1 MKTEVIIKMHVDN
14 AKQILDLITK
24 LSNELYSG
32 DDWKDRSTL
41 EERVVSISAQV
52 DIGKGIKRYEKRI
65 KRAWQVLFFLVL
77 LIINKTGGKNA

>member
-32 DDWKDRSTL
+32 DDWQDRSTL
-41 EERVVSISAQV
+41 DERVVTISAQV
-52 DIGKGIKRYEKRI
+52 DIRRGIKRYEKRT
-65 KRAWQVLFFLVL
+65 K
-77 LIINKTGGKNA
+77 KS

>member
-32 DDWKDRSTL
+32 DDWQDRSTL
-41 EERVVSISAQV
+41 EERVVTISAQV
-52 DIGKGIKRYEKRI
+52 DIRRGIKRYEKRT
-65 KRAWQVLFFLVL
+65 KKSWQTLFFLVL
-77 LIINKTGGKNA
+77 LSINKTGGKNA